1 MHETLPASLETW
13 QVYFADRDGFTE
25 CSSNELELASFL
37 MKQAPPV
44 NISLSSLNH
53 FIIKGA
59 VPVNAAFRTTVV
71 PGITSWL
78 SGFKVKTGGSKVNLK
93 GWGKRLF
100 FTTKYQVDS
109 KQIQKNIKLDLL
121 F

>member
-1 MHETLPASLETW
+1 
-13 QVYFADRDGFTE
+13 
-25 CSSNELELASFL
+25 

-53 FIIKGA
+53 LIIKGA

-93 GWGKRLF
+93 GW
-100 FTTKYQVDS
+100 
-109 KQIQKNIKLDLL
+109 
-121 F
+121 